1 MTFAKW
7 YQDNRGEI
15 WWQVRRGWASPADI
29 KALFEACWHDGYK
42 IQRSQ
47 QAVFDPVCRI
57 CGDPLTTSELICSD
71 CRNVSKARDL

>member
-7 YQDNRGEI
+7 YQYNRKKI
-15 WWQVRRGWASPADI
+15 WRKGGLASPADI